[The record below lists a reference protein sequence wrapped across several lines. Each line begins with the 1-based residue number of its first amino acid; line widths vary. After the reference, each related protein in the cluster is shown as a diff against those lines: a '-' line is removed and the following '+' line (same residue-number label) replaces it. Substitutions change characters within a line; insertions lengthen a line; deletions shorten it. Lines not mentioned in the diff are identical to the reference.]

1 MPKRTIVPVDMGGS
15 QSRCVISPPGQ
26 VPPKAETVRAL
37 IAHYEAERAP
47 QGSDVEV
54 GFFRGGVPG
63 PDLLDACQDYPIR
76 VSCNP
81 ADLSRQDALRLHS
94 AGVQTIELEVFSL
107 DPYVLRSNSRDYT
120 VARILGMFRVL
131 SEMGLK
137 VGVHLVPGLPGGD
150 EETSMADVRVLI
162 ESGHVDFVRL
172 WPALAFEGATLAQW
186 VQEGRWNPPEVPA
199 MVALLERMMDGLEA
213 AGIPVV
219 RVGLH
224 PGQDVPAELIA
235 GPYHPNLRGEVE
247 TRRFGRRMMAALA
260 DRDTGPSPVIRVHP
274 KDIGWAKGT
283 SNTNAR
289 MIRTRL
295 GLVELKIVSDPDVS
309 RGTVAVGEAG

>member
-1 MPKRTIVPVDMGGS
+1 
-15 QSRCVISPPGQ
+15 
-26 VPPKAETVRAL
+26 
-37 IAHYEAERAP
+37 
-47 QGSDVEV
+47 
-54 GFFRGGVPG
+54 
-63 PDLLDACQDYPIR
+63 
-76 VSCNP
+76 
-81 ADLSRQDALRLHS
+81 
-94 AGVQTIELEVFSL
+94 
-107 DPYVLRSNSRDYT
+107 
-120 VARILGMFRVL
+120 
-131 SEMGLK
+131 
-137 VGVHLVPGLPGGD
+137 
-150 EETSMADVRVLI
+150 MADVRLLI

-235 GPYHPNLRGEVE
+235 GPHHPNLRGEVE
-247 TRRFGRRMMAALA
+247 TRRFGRRMIAALA
-260 DRDTGPSPVIRVHP
+260 ERDTGPTPVIRVHP
-274 KDIGWAKGT
+274 KDMGWAKGT

-295 GLVELKIVSDPDVS
+295 GLADLKIVSDPDVS